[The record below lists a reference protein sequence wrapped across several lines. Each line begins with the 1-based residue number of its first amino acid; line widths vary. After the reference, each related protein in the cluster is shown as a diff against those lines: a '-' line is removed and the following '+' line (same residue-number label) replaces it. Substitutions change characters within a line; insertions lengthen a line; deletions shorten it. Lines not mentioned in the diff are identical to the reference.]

1 MASVINTNVASLNAQ
16 RNLVNSQN
24 SLSTS
29 IQRLSSGLRINS
41 AKDDAAGLAISERF
55 SSQIRGLNQAA
66 RNANDAISLTQTAE
80 GAMTQISDNLQRVR
94 ELAVQSSNA
103 TNSESDRKAMQKEV
117 TALLSE
123 IDRVASQT
131 DFNGTKLLDG
141 TYSGQQMQIGANAG
155 QTIGISGILNAKQDS
170 LGGSLFASGDITAA
184 KLTVAQD
191 AGAGDFKFAAG
202 TIADFSI
209 TANGKTVDFKGVKYE
224 AGQADTQTNAETASI
239 VSQGKA
245 IAAAINEKSSELGIS
260 ASVDETTGKVSLS
273 SFMEG
278 KVGDKITG
286 TSLTVNSTALADTD
300 KKFISNISIESFE
313 GAQQA
318 IQIADNA
325 LNAVNDARADMGAIQ
340 NRFSS
345 VISNLQSSTEN
356 LSASQSRIRDT
367 DYASETAKLTRN
379 QILQQA
385 GTAMLAQANSLPN
398 SVLSLLG

>member
-16 RNLVNSQN
+16 RNLVNSQ
-24 SLSTS
+24 SALSTS

-41 AKDDAAGLAISERF
+41 AKDDSAGLAISERF

-80 GAMTQISDNLQRVR
+80 GAMSQISDNLQRVR
-94 ELAVQSSNA
+94 ELAVQSANA
-103 TNSESDRKAMQKEV
+103 TNSTTDREAMQKEV

-155 QTIGISGILNAKQDS
+155 QTIGISGILNAKKDN
-170 LGGSLFASGDITAA
+170 LGGTMFASGDITAT

-191 AGAGDFKFAAG
+191 GGAGDFKFAAG
-202 TIADFSI
+202 TITDFSI

-224 AGQADTQTNAETASI
+224 AGQASTATAAETASI
-239 VSQGKA
+239 VNQGKA
-245 IAAAINEKSSELGIS
+245 IAAAINEKSSDLGIS
-260 ASVDETTGKVSLS
+260 ASVDSATGKVTLS

-286 TSLTVNSTALADTD
+286 TSLTVNSTALAATD
-300 KKFISNISIESFE
+300 NKFISNINIESFS
-313 GAQQA
+313 GSQQA

-325 LNAVNDARADMGAIQ
+325 LKAVNDARADMGAIQ

-367 DYASETAKLTRN
+367 DYASETAKLTRG